1 MKRFLVPAAAILLL
15 HVPAAADAR
24 EKSSVRAASSWRN
37 VATSADRKRI
47 HDWRQAWTRA
57 LAQARTDHSAAINK
71 EGALLD
77 PDAGLAGATPPPGNY
92 RCRTIKLGS
101 RGQDM
106 LTYVDYPGFA
116 CRIGPAEAGASMS
129 FTKTGGSQRP
139 IGRIFPDTARRMIF
153 LGTLQLSDERGVLRY
168 GHDPERDL
176 GGAFERIGPRRWRLI
191 LPFPSFES
199 LLDVIEI
206 VPAS

>member
-1 MKRFLVPAAAILLL
+1 MKRLLVPAAALSLLSS
-15 HVPAAADAR
+15 AAADAR
-24 EKSSVRAASSWRN
+24 PASSVRAAANWRN

-47 HDWRQAWTRA
+47 HDWREAWTRA
-57 LAQARTDHSAAINK
+57 LAVARADHSAQIDR

-77 PDAGLAGATPPPGNY
+77 PDAGLAGAAPPPGDY

-101 RGQDM
+101 RSQGM

-116 CRIGPAEAGASMS
+116 CRIGAAEAGNSMS

-139 IGRIFPDTARRMIF
+139 VGRLFPDTARRMVF
-153 LGTLQLSDERGVLRY
+153 LGTLQLADERGVLRY
-168 GHDPERDL
+168 GHDLERDL
-176 GGAFERIGPRRWRLI
+176 AGTVERIGPRRWRLT
-191 LPFPSFES
+191 LPLPRFES